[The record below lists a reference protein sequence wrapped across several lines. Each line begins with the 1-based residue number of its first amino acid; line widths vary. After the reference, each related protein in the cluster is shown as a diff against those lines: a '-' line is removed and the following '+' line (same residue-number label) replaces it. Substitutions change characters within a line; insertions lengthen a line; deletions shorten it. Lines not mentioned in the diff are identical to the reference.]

1 MDRWEDILR
10 RTARTLFT
18 SRPAEAAATPDA
30 ISPPQ
35 GPRIDGDVGLV
46 VRPDIDDAVWKH
58 RRPAS
63 N

>member
-10 RTARTLFT
+10 RTARTLLA
-18 SRPAEAAATPDA
+18 SRAARTDLPDA
-30 ISPPQ
+30 ISPPR

-58 RRPAS
+58 RRPTS